1 MSHGISAI
9 VAHFARQQDRLR
21 RNIRVLE
28 SDDSWA
34 ETVVKLLKPRC
45 ASLIFFKRSGC
56 ASCNYMMPKV
66 HELSNDME
74 FRHGSHLCFLEVDV
88 DVCPRTAKY
97 FKIDFTPAF
106 RVLAHGHGSGEDCS
120 ASFSGISSQI
130 FRAEAARKL
139 EKIAMLC
146 PHCTVDLKDSFSSI
160 NAKIL
165 EAVCYGKFSDG
176 SSLRRGGRKGV
187 VPDGPPGG
195 GLLPFDIGL
204 LALDDPLQFRLEVVG
219 DRLERPRRVYHEGEE
234 ERYRALARQFLM
246 DCPDEGIDVSV
257 SRTVAST
264 WLVKQ
269 LGHPSLWSKSEWHA
283 LSSISDAIISRR
295 ANRAELWLILS
306 LIELSGRAS
315 TLAHWS
321 AESRKIL
328 HDKLD
333 AVWAAA
339 RPCKKRCV
347 HCGLPCVL
355 NCSHHGDHSCGA
367 DDHTCHR
374 FVRVS
379 QAAQVTDSPMSTVEE
394 GETCEEACRPCK
406 LLAGHPGPCR
416 DRAPSLQLDADASC
430 AICLEPLPL
439 GATTALRE
447 GNLGPWRRKTASA
460 DCCNDR
466 EFSSTW
472 TRRMLRRSRG
482 FDDDPSL
489 VVVMGGDSGGV
500 PVTVLPCA
508 HVFHEAC
515 VDPWMRKSSFCPLCR
530 NPSSSPKSGGNCST
544 VPERIQLVPLMAE
557 DGSMQLMATPS
568 AASLATTA
576 SVGSTSF
583 FFSSESEEF
592 SPSVASRPAALPP
605 LSSQQNLTE
614 ASAAEGLVAEG
625 PPSQMLLQRRRQDAA
640 ATELSM
646 GMPQDVPL
654 SEAAGFRVPVL
665 PLRDDTAAA
674 SVAATSAAVEELL
687 SGRVS
692 RRANAVTS
700 SARREETA
708 PSSGVLAAATTS
720 GFRARAVPSRGTRGA
735 SATRTP
741 KAAARRGVPKAGQSR
756 ARLPALG

>member
-9 VAHFARQQDRLR
+9 IAHFARQQDRLR

-34 ETVVKLLKPRC
+34 ETVVKLLKPHC
-45 ASLIFFKRSGC
+45 ASLVFFKRSGC

-74 FRHGSHLCFLEVDV
+74 FRHGSQLFFLEVDV
-88 DVCPRTAKY
+88 DVCPRTAQY
-97 FKIDFTPAF
+97 FKIDFAPAF
-106 RVLAHGHGSGEDCS
+106 RVLAHGQGSGEDCS

-139 EKIAMLC
+139 EKLAMLC
-146 PHCTVDLKDSFSSI
+146 PHCTADLKDTFNSI
-160 NAKIL
+160 NAKIS

-176 SSLRRGGRKGV
+176 NSLRMGGRKGV

-195 GLLPFDIGL
+195 GLLPFDVGL
-204 LALDDPLQFRLEVVG
+204 LALDEPLQFRLEVVG
-219 DRLERPRRVYHEGEE
+219 DRLERPRRIYQEAEE
-234 ERYRALARQFLM
+234 ERYRVLARQFLI
-246 DCPDEGIDVSV
+246 DCPDEGIDVSA

-264 WLVKQ
+264 WLFKR

-295 ANRAELWLILS
+295 ANRAELWLISSLS
-306 LIELSGRAS
+306 DLSGRAL
-315 TLAHWS
+315 TLAHWT

-339 RPCKKRCV
+339 RPCKKRCA
-347 HCGLPCVL
+347 HCGLPCSL
-355 NCSHHGDHSCGA
+355 NSSHHGDHTCGA
-367 DDHTCHR
+367 YDHNCHR

-379 QAAQVTDSPMSTVEE
+379 QIAQVADSPTSTVEE
-394 GETCEEACRPCK
+394 GESCEEARQPCK

-439 GATTALRE
+439 GATSALRE
-447 GNLGPWRRKTASA
+447 GNLGPWRRKAASS

-466 EFSSTW
+466 EFSNTW

-482 FDDDPSL
+482 LEDDSSL

-508 HVFHEAC
+508 HVFHETC
-515 VDPWMRKSSFCPLCR
+515 VDPWMRKSAFCPLCR
-530 NPSSSPKSGGNCST
+530 NPSSPKAVGNCSI
-544 VPERIQLVPLMAE
+544 VPDCIQLVPLMAE

-568 AASLATTA
+568 AASIATTA
-576 SVGSTSF
+576 SVGSTYY
-583 FFSSESEEF
+583 ESDDF
-592 SPSVASRPAALPP
+592 SPSGASRPAALPP
-605 LSSQQNLTE
+605 LASQQTVTPALLPSPPE
-614 ASAAEGLVAEG
+614 SSATEGLVAEG
-625 PPSQMLLQRRRQDAA
+625 PPAQGPPSQMLLHRRRQGLAA
-640 ATELSM
+640 NELPTE
-646 GMPQDVPL
+646 DVPL
-654 SEAAGFRVPVL
+654 SEAAAFRV
-665 PLRDDTAAA
+665 
-674 SVAATSAAVEELL
+674 TSA
-687 SGRVS
+687 RQ
-692 RRANAVTS
+692 
-700 SARREETA
+700 EETA
-708 PSSGVLAAATTS
+708 PGRGVLAAATTS
-720 GFRARAVPSRGTRGA
+720 GFRARAAPSGGTRGA
-735 SATRTP
+735 SATRAP
-741 KAAARRGVPKAGQSR
+741 KAAARRGMPKARQSR